1 MTTILTDLVNAF
13 QAATGGWFGALFP
26 IARSLFFT
34 LAAIEIV
41 WAASWWV
48 LERDDPTQILV
59 QFLKRVIAIGFF
71 LAVLTFADVWVPA
84 IIDGFATAGRAAGG
98 LPELNPSTVI
108 DQGIAV
114 ASTLI
119 SSISVAGWFTS
130 PGGNLV
136 AAIAS
141 LLTFLAFVI
150 ISAQLALS
158 LIEMYIVIGG
168 GVLLLGF
175 AGSRWTMPFAERY
188 LSYAVAIGI
197 KLFVLYLIIGVG
209 TALAASWAPV
219 LDNVGTSPAD
229 LFAILGASL
238 VYMIV
243 AWQIPSFASALIA
256 GSVNLT
262 LGTALY
268 TGGSMAAMA
277 LGVKGIAARAAASGV
292 RGSAAM
298 LEAGRYARDARAVG
312 GTGMLGSV
320 AGGFGALATE
330 AVTARARRVA
340 GIPAA
345 RTAESLRERR
355 IARFG
360 DPRRQIG
367 AGAPQAMVIAPR
379 TPAAAPV
386 PARRSAESPHPTAAP
401 PTSPSPPPN
410 DDDRTSRG
418 D

>member
-13 QAATGGWFGALFP
+13 QMATAGWFGALFP
-26 IARSLFFT
+26 IARNLFFT

-48 LERDDPTQILV
+48 VERDDPTQILV
-59 QFLKRVIAIGFF
+59 QFLRRILAIGFF
-71 LAVLTFADVWVPA
+71 LAVLTFAGVWVPA

-114 ASTLI
+114 ASELI
-119 SSISVAGWFTS
+119 ASISVAGWFTS

-150 ISAQLALS
+150 IAGQLALT
-158 LIEMYIVIGG
+158 LIEMYVVIGG

-188 LSYAVAIGI
+188 LSYAVAVGI

-209 TALAASWAPV
+209 TALAASWAPT
-219 LDNVGTSPAD
+219 LAGVGTSPSD
-229 LFAILGASL
+229 LFAILGASF

-262 LGTALY
+262 LGTALA
-268 TGGSMAAMA
+268 TGGSIAAMA
-277 LGVKGIAARAAASGV
+277 LGVSGLAARAAASGV
-292 RGSAAM
+292 RGTSAV
-298 LEAGRYARDARAVG
+298 LEAGRYARDSHAVG
-312 GTGMLGSV
+312 RAGVTASV
-320 AGGFGALATE
+320 AGGFTALASE
-330 AVTARARRVA
+330 AVAVRARRLA

-345 RTAESLRERR
+345 RTAESLRDRR
-355 IARFG
+355 VARFG

-367 AGAPQAMVIAPR
+367 PGSAAGSGRSGRSLEPAAPR
-379 TPAAAPV
+379 V
-386 PARRSAESPHPTAAP
+386 PASQPGPG
-401 PTSPSPPPN
+401 
-410 DDDRTSRG
+410 DDSTTR
-418 D
+418 

>member
-13 QAATGGWFGALFP
+13 QAATAGWFGALFP
-26 IARSLFFT
+26 IARNLFFT

-48 LERDDPTQILV
+48 VERDDPTQILV
-59 QFLKRVIAIGFF
+59 QFLKRIIAIGFF

-84 IIDGFATAGRAAGG
+84 IIDGFATAGRTAGG

-119 SSISVAGWFTS
+119 ASISVAGWFTS

-150 ISAQLALS
+150 IAGQLALS

-209 TALAASWAPV
+209 TALAASWAPT
-219 LDNVGTSPAD
+219 LANAGTSPSD

-243 AWQIPSFASALIA
+243 AWQIPSFASSLIA

-262 LGTALY
+262 LGSALY

-277 LGVKGIAARAAASGV
+277 LGVKGIALRAAAAGV
-292 RGSAAM
+292 RGSTAV
-298 LEAGRYARDARAVG
+298 LEAGRYARDARSAG
-312 GTGMLGSV
+312 SAGMIGSV
-320 AGGFGALATE
+320 AGGFTALATE
-330 AVTARARRVA
+330 AVAVRARRVA

-345 RTAESLRERR
+345 RTSESLRERR

-367 AGAPQAMVIAPR
+367 AGRTADAGAVSRPAARPRVSSHAGSARETPSSATTAPQPTPR
-379 TPAAAPV
+379 
-386 PARRSAESPHPTAAP
+386 
-401 PTSPSPPPN
+401 
-410 DDDRTSRG
+410 DDDRDPR
-418 D
+418 

>member
-13 QAATGGWFGALFP
+13 QAATGGWFGTLFP
-26 IARSLFFT
+26 IARNLFFT

-48 LERDDPTQILV
+48 VERDDPTQILV
-59 QFLKRVIAIGFF
+59 QFLKRIIAIGFF

-84 IIDGFATAGRAAGG
+84 IIDGFATAGRTAGG

-119 SSISVAGWFTS
+119 ASISVAGWFTS

-150 ISAQLALS
+150 IAGQLALS

-209 TALAASWAPV
+209 TALAASWEPLLASA
-219 LDNVGTSPAD
+219 GTSPAD

-243 AWQIPSFASALIA
+243 AWQIPSFASSLIA

-262 LGTALY
+262 LGSALY

-292 RGSAAM
+292 RGTTAI
-298 LEAGRYARDARAVG
+298 LEAGRYARDTRASG
-312 GTGMLGSV
+312 SAGMVGSV
-320 AGGFGALATE
+320 AGGLTALATE
-330 AVTARARRVA
+330 AVAARARRVA

-345 RTAESLRERR
+345 RTTESLRERR

-360 DPRRQIG
+360 DARRQIG
-367 AGAPQAMVIAPR
+367 SGRPPSTSTANHGR
-379 TPAAAPV
+379 TAE
-386 PARRSAESPHPTAAP
+386 PARSRRPGASRPPAERAADP
-401 PTSPSPPPN
+401 L
-410 DDDRTSRG
+410 DRDPRG
-418 D
+418 DGNTR

>member
-13 QAATGGWFGALFP
+13 QAATAGWFGALFP
-26 IARSLFFT
+26 IARNLFFT
-34 LAAIEIV
+34 LAAIEVV

-48 LERDDPTQILV
+48 VERDDPTQIFV
-59 QFLKRVIAIGFF
+59 QFLQRVIAIGFF

-84 IIDGFATAGRAAGG
+84 LIDGFATAGRTAGG

-119 SSISVAGWFTS
+119 AGISLAGWFTS
-130 PGGNLV
+130 PGGNVV

-150 ISAQLALS
+150 IAGQLALS

-188 LSYAVAIGI
+188 LGYAVAIGI

-209 TALAASWAPV
+209 TALAASWAPT
-219 LDNVGTSPAD
+219 LAGAGTSPAD
-229 LFAILGASL
+229 LFAILGASV

-243 AWQIPSFASALIA
+243 SWQIPSFASSMIA

-262 LGTALY
+262 LGSALY
-268 TGGSMAAMA
+268 TGASMATTA
-277 LGVKGIAARAAASGV
+277 LGVKGVAARVAASGV
-292 RGSAAM
+292 RGTTAM
-298 LEAGRYARDARAVG
+298 LEAGRYARDARAAG
-312 GTGMLGSV
+312 GSGFLGSV
-320 AGGFGALATE
+320 AGGFGALAKE
-330 AVTARARRVA
+330 AATAHARRVA

-345 RTAESLRERR
+345 RTTEALRERR

-367 AGAPQAMVIAPR
+367 PG
-379 TPAAAPV
+379 AAAPSASSQSPRTV
-386 PARRSAESPHPTAAP
+386 VRPSQTSEAARERSIPARANSEPDPTP
-401 PTSPSPPPN
+401 RK
-410 DDDRTSRG
+410 DG
-418 D
+418 DAH

>member
-13 QAATGGWFGALFP
+13 QAATSGWFGALFP

-34 LAAIEIV
+34 LAAIEMV
-41 WAASWWV
+41 LAASWWV
-48 LERDDPTQILV
+48 LERDDPTQMLV
-59 QFLKRVIAIGFF
+59 QLLKHIIAIGFF
-71 LAVLTFADVWVPA
+71 LALLTFADVWVPA
-84 IIDGFATAGRAAGG
+84 IIDGFATAGRTAGR

-150 ISAQLALS
+150 IAAQLALS

-175 AGSRWTMPFAERY
+175 AGSHWTMPFAERY

-209 TALAASWAPV
+209 TALAASWAPI
-219 LDNVGTSPAD
+219 LAGVGTSPAD

-243 AWQIPSFASALIA
+243 AWQIPSFASALIP
-256 GSVNLT
+256 GPVNLT

-268 TGGSMAAMA
+268 SGGSMAAMA

-298 LEAGRYARDARAVG
+298 LEAGRYARGAHATG
-312 GTGMLGSV
+312 GAGMVGSV
-320 AGGFGALATE
+320 ASGFTALATE
-330 AVTARARRVA
+330 AVASRARRVA

-345 RTAESLRERR
+345 RTVEALRERR

-360 DPRRQIG
+360 DAHRQVGPGAAPSIG
-367 AGAPQAMVIAPR
+367 AASRAS
-379 TPAAAPV
+379 TAAPV
-386 PARRSAESPHPTAAP
+386 PSRNAKDSPNSAVSPVTGTNPRS
-401 PTSPSPPPN
+401 N
-410 DDDRTSRG
+410 DDGPTR
-418 D
+418 

>member
-1 MTTILTDLVNAF
+1 MTSILTDLVNAF
-13 QAATGGWFGALFP
+13 QGATAGWFAALFP
-26 IARSLFFT
+26 IARNLFFT
-34 LAAIEIV
+34 LATIEIV

-48 LERDDPTQILV
+48 IERDDPTQIFV
-59 QFLKRVIAIGFF
+59 QFLKRIIAIGFF
-71 LAVLTFADVWVPA
+71 LAVLTFADVWIPA
-84 IIDGFATAGRAAGG
+84 IIDGFATAGQVAGG

-114 ASTLI
+114 ASSLI

-130 PGGNLV
+130 PGGNFV
-136 AAIAS
+136 AAIAA
-141 LLTFLAFVI
+141 LLAFLAFVVI
-150 ISAQLALS
+150 AGQLALA

-175 AGSRWTMPFAERY
+175 AGSRWTIPFAERY

-209 TALAASWAPV
+209 TALAASWGPTLAG
-219 LDNVGTSPAD
+219 VGASPSD

-262 LGTALY
+262 LGTAVY

-277 LGVKGIAARAAASGV
+277 LGVKGLAARAAVSGA
-292 RGSAAM
+292 RGTTAM
-298 LEAGRYARDARAVG
+298 LEAGRYARDAQAAG
-312 GTGMLGSV
+312 GTGMVGAV
-320 AGGFGALATE
+320 AGGFSALASE
-330 AVTARARRVA
+330 AVAVRARRVA
-340 GIPAA
+340 GIPAG
-345 RTAESLRERR
+345 RTAAALRERR

-360 DPRRQIG
+360 DPR
-367 AGAPQAMVIAPR
+367 APGAPPGLPGPRPGSVAPGRPAPR
-379 TPAAAPV
+379 DAAA
-386 PARRSAESPHPTAAP
+386 T
-401 PTSPSPPPN
+401 TSPRSGPAP
-410 DDDRTSRG
+410 SG
-418 D
+418 DGRKR

>member
-1 MTTILTDLVNAF
+1 VTSILTDLVNAF
-13 QAATGGWFGALFP
+13 QGATAGWFGALFP
-26 IARSLFFT
+26 IARNLFFT

-48 LERDDPTQILV
+48 IERDDPTQILV
-59 QFLKRVIAIGFF
+59 QFLKRMIAIGFF

-84 IIDGFATAGRAAGG
+84 IIDGFATAGRVAGG

-119 SSISVAGWFTS
+119 GSISVAGWFTS

-136 AAIAS
+136 AALAS

-150 ISAQLALS
+150 IAGQLALA

-209 TALAASWAPV
+209 TALAASWAPT
-219 LDNVGTSPAD
+219 LAGAGTSPAD

-277 LGVKGIAARAAASGV
+277 LGVKGLAARAAASGV
-292 RGSAAM
+292 RGTTAI
-298 LEAGRYARDARAVG
+298 LEAGRYARDARAAGSQGMVG
-312 GTGMLGSV
+312 SL
-320 AGGFGALATE
+320 AGGFGALASE
-330 AVTARARRVA
+330 AVSTRARRIA
-340 GIPAA
+340 GMPTA
-345 RTAESLRERR
+345 RTTESLRERR

-367 AGAPQAMVIAPR
+367 SSGAPAGGAMPGGGRPGAAGR
-379 TPAAAPV
+379 GSHGEQPAAP
-386 PARRSAESPHPTAAP
+386 AP
-401 PTSPSPPPN
+401 PTPDPIGPGSSRR
-410 DDDRTSRG
+410 DRHR
-418 D
+418 

>member
-13 QAATGGWFGALFP
+13 QMATAGWFGALFP
-26 IARSLFFT
+26 VARNLFFT

-48 LERDDPTQILV
+48 VERDDPTQILV
-59 QFLKRVIAIGFF
+59 QFLRRIIAIGFF
-71 LAVLTFADVWVPA
+71 LAILTFADVWVPA
-84 IIDGFATAGRAAGG
+84 IIDGFATAGRTAGG

-119 SSISVAGWFTS
+119 ASISVAGWFTS

-150 ISAQLALS
+150 IAGQLALS

-209 TALAASWAPV
+209 TALAASWAPT
-219 LDNVGTSPAD
+219 LAGVGTSPAD
-229 LFAILGASL
+229 LFAILGASF

-243 AWQIPSFASALIA
+243 AWQIPSFASAMIA

-262 LGTALY
+262 LGTALA
-268 TGGSMAAMA
+268 TGGSIAAMG
-277 LGVKGIAARAAASGV
+277 LGVAGIAARTAASGV
-292 RGSAAM
+292 RGTNAV
-298 LEAGRYARDARAVG
+298 LEAGRYARDAHAVG
-312 GTGMLGSV
+312 RAGVTASV
-320 AGGFGALATE
+320 AGGFTALASE
-330 AVTARARRVA
+330 AVGVRARRLA

-367 AGAPQAMVIAPR
+367 PGRVPGPGGARTPAGADRAGQSDGS
-379 TPAAAPV
+379 PAAAP
-386 PARRSAESPHPTAAP
+386 P
-401 PTSPSPPPN
+401 PGRGPQPGTR
-410 DDDRTSRG
+410 DDSSTH
-418 D
+418 

>member
-13 QAATGGWFGALFP
+13 QAATAGWFGALFP
-26 IARSLFFT
+26 IARNLFFT

-48 LERDDPTQILV
+48 VERDDPTQILV
-59 QFLKRVIAIGFF
+59 QFLKRIIAIGFF

-84 IIDGFATAGRAAGG
+84 IIDGFATAGRTAGG

-119 SSISVAGWFTS
+119 ASISVAGWFTS

-150 ISAQLALS
+150 IAGQLALS

-175 AGSRWTMPFAERY
+175 AGSRWTIPFAERY

-209 TALAASWAPV
+209 TALAASWAPT
-219 LDNVGTSPAD
+219 LANAGTSPSD

-243 AWQIPSFASALIA
+243 AWQIPSFASSLIA

-262 LGTALY
+262 LGSALY

-277 LGVKGIAARAAASGV
+277 LGVKGIALRAAAAGV
-292 RGSAAM
+292 RGSTAV
-298 LEAGRYARDARAVG
+298 LEAGRYARDARSAG
-312 GTGMLGSV
+312 SAGMIGSV
-320 AGGFGALATE
+320 AGGFTALATE
-330 AVTARARRVA
+330 AVAARARRVA

-345 RTAESLRERR
+345 RTTESLRERR
-355 IARFG
+355 IAGFG

-367 AGAPQAMVIAPR
+367 AGGPRDAGAVSRPPIARPR
-379 TPAAAPV
+379 PSSRAEGSRETPS
-386 PARRSAESPHPTAAP
+386 SATTTTQPT
-401 PTSPSPPPN
+401 PS
-410 DDDRTSRG
+410 DDDRDTR
-418 D
+418 

>member
-26 IARSLFFT
+26 IARNLFFT

-48 LERDDPTQILV
+48 VERDDPTQILV
-59 QFLKRVIAIGFF
+59 QFLKRIIAIGFF

-84 IIDGFATAGRAAGG
+84 IIDGFATAGRTAGG

-119 SSISVAGWFTS
+119 ASISVAGWFTS

-150 ISAQLALS
+150 IAGQLALS

-209 TALAASWAPV
+209 TALAASWEPMLASA
-219 LDNVGTSPAD
+219 GTSPAD

-243 AWQIPSFASALIA
+243 AWQIPSFASSLIA

-262 LGTALY
+262 LGSALY

-277 LGVKGIAARAAASGV
+277 LGVKGIAARAAASGL
-292 RGSAAM
+292 RGTTAI
-298 LEAGRYARDARAVG
+298 LEAGRYARDARASG
-312 GTGMLGSV
+312 SAGMVGSV
-320 AGGFGALATE
+320 AGGFTALATE
-330 AVTARARRVA
+330 AVAARARRVA

-345 RTAESLRERR
+345 RTTESLRERR

-360 DPRRQIG
+360 DTRRQLG
-367 AGAPQAMVIAPR
+367 PGRSPSAPTADHGR
-379 TPAAAPV
+379 AAV
-386 PARRSAESPHPTAAP
+386 PARSRAPGTSGPPAERAADQP
-401 PTSPSPPPN
+401 
-410 DDDRTSRG
+410 DRDPRG
-418 D
+418 DSNTR

>member
-1 MTTILTDLVNAF
+1 MTTILTDLVQAF
-13 QAATGGWFGALFP
+13 QAATAGWFAALFP
-26 IARSLFFT
+26 IARNLFFT

-48 LERDDPTQILV
+48 VERDDPTQILV
-59 QFLKRVIAIGFF
+59 QLLKRVIAIGFF
-71 LAVLTFADVWVPA
+71 LAVLTFAGTWVPA
-84 IIDGFATAGRAAGG
+84 IIDGFATAGRTAGG

-119 SSISVAGWFTS
+119 ASISVAGWFTS

-150 ISAQLALS
+150 IAGQLALS

-209 TALAASWAPV
+209 TALAASWAPA
-219 LDNVGTSPAD
+219 LANAGTSPAD

-243 AWQIPSFASALIA
+243 AWQIPSFASSLIA

-262 LGTALY
+262 LGSALY

-277 LGVKGIAARAAASGV
+277 LGVKGIAAKAAAAGV
-292 RGSAAM
+292 RGSTAVF
-298 LEAGRYARDARAVG
+298 EAGRYARDARAAGSVG
-312 GTGMLGSV
+312 MIGSV
-320 AGGFGALATE
+320 AGGFTALATE

-345 RTAESLRERR
+345 RTTESLRERR

-360 DPRRQIG
+360 DSRRQIG
-367 AGAPQAMVIAPR
+367 AGRPADAGTR
-379 TPAAAPV
+379 SRPAAARPRVPV
-386 PARRSAESPHPTAAP
+386 PASSSRETPASTATPQPTP
-401 PTSPSPPPN
+401 R
-410 DDDRTSRG
+410 DDDHDRR
-418 D
+418 